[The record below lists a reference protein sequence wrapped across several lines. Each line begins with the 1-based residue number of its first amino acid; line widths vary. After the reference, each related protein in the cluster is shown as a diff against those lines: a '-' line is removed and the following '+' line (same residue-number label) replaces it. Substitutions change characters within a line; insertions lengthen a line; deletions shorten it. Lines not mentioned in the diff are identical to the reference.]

1 MKRYLSL
8 ALALILALSCFS
20 AVCAEEESLTTS
32 TKTTRIVGTLGANNT
47 LTPDNN
53 DSAVWDKDAGTYT
66 WSSGRGKFAFADT
79 PKFYIGRTYQLFI
92 QMSAAALED
101 EELAS
106 DLGFSIQLNLD
117 STGSSGDRLLLQST
131 VPNTNGTFSGTNQH
145 YQLTKWYDGV
155 VTGNKKTFK
164 SYPYNVTYVP
174 ATSNGGIYETLS
186 KIQLWA
192 KNGTAK
198 FTVYGL
204 DIEETVTYCDTKFN
218 AGENGSVSVVSYA
231 DLDGENAVSNKSVAD
246 GEILKLEKNT
256 KATVKFE
263 PKSGYEIDTVTYG
276 GESILVTDAA
286 GFEAVL
292 SVSEPAELNVTF
304 KEKEVKA
311 PTVTTGEPAVAYGY
325 KYSDDYAPS
334 NTIVGY
340 ATIDAGYGK
349 PVKECGYYIT
359 NKDNITLTLPAVP
372 VPTGTTYGIRMFG
385 AGIVSGEYKVQPYI
399 KLSDDKIITGDE
411 KVVTIE

>member
-32 TKTTRIVGTLGANNT
+32 TKTTRIVGTLGENNT

-79 PKFYIGRTYQLFI
+79 PKFYIGRTYQMFI

-101 EELAS
+101 KTLAS
-106 DLGFSIQLNLD
+106 NLGFENQLSLQTNGKD
-117 STGSSGDRLLLQST
+117 DRLILTST
-131 VPNTNGTFSGTNQH
+131 VSGNTSTVWQ
-145 YQLTKWYDGV
+145 QLTKWYDGL
-155 VTGNKKTFK
+155 VTDKKKTFK
-164 SYPYNVTYVP
+164 SHPYNVTYVP

-263 PKSGYEIDTVTYG
+263 PKLGYEIDTVTYG

-359 NKDNITLTLPAVP
+359 NKDDITLTLPAVP

-399 KLSDDKIITGDE
+399 KLSDDTVITGDE
-411 KVVTIE
+411 KTVTVK

>member
-32 TKTTRIVGTLGANNT
+32 TKTTRIVGTLGGNNT
-47 LTPDNN
+47 LTPDKN

-92 QMSAAALED
+92 QMSAAALEG
-101 EELAS
+101 ETLAS
-106 DLGFSIQLNLD
+106 GLGFENQLSLQTN
-117 STGSSGDRLLLQST
+117 GAADRLLLQST
-131 VPNTNGTFSGTNQH
+131 VPNTNGTFSGTNSY
-145 YQLTKWYDGV
+145 YQLTKWYDGN
-155 VTGNKKTFK
+155 VTGDKKTFK

-174 ATSNGGIYETLS
+174 ATSNGGIYENLNQ
-186 KIQLWA
+186 IQLWA
-192 KNGTAK
+192 KNGSAK

-292 SVSEPAELNVTF
+292 SVSKPAELNVTF

-311 PTVTTGEPAVAYGY
+311 PTVTTGEPAVAYDY
-325 KYSDDYAPS
+325 KYSDEYEAS

-349 PVKECGYYIT
+349 TISECGYYIT
-359 NKDNITLTLPAVP
+359 NKDDIKLTLPAVA

-385 AGIVSGEYKVQPYI
+385 VALVSGTYRIQPYI
-399 KLSDDKIITGDE
+399 KLSDNTVITGEE

>member
-32 TKTTRIVGTLGANNT
+32 TKTTRIVGTLGENNT

-79 PKFYIGRTYQLFI
+79 PKFYIGRTYQMFI

-101 EELAS
+101 KTLAS
-106 DLGFSIQLNLD
+106 NLGFENQLSLQTNGKD
-117 STGSSGDRLLLQST
+117 DRLILTST
-131 VPNTNGTFSGTNQH
+131 VSGNTSTVWQ
-145 YQLTKWYDGV
+145 QLTKWYDGL
-155 VTGNKKTFK
+155 VTDKKKTFK
-164 SYPYNVTYVP
+164 SHPYNVTYVP

-263 PKSGYEIDTVTYG
+263 PKLGYEIDTVTYG

-349 PVKECGYYIT
+349 PVK
-359 NKDNITLTLPAVP
+359 
-372 VPTGTTYGIRMFG
+372 
-385 AGIVSGEYKVQPYI
+385 
-399 KLSDDKIITGDE
+399 
-411 KVVTIE
+411 

>member
-32 TKTTRIVGTLGANNT
+32 TKTTRIVGTLGENNT

-53 DSAVWDKDAGTYT
+53 DSAVWDKEAGTYT

-101 EELAS
+101 ETLAS
-106 DLGFSIQLNLD
+106 NLGFENQLSLQTNGKD
-117 STGSSGDRLLLQST
+117 DRLILTST
-131 VPNTNGTFSGTNQH
+131 VSGNTSTVWQ
-145 YQLTKWYDGV
+145 QLTKWYDGL
-155 VTGNKKTFK
+155 VTDKKKTFK
-164 SYPYNVTYVP
+164 SHPYNVTYVP
-174 ATSNGGIYETLS
+174 ATSNGGIYENLN

-192 KNGTAK
+192 KNGSAK

-385 AGIVSGEYKVQPYI
+385 AGIVSGEYKIQPYI
-399 KLSDDKIITGDE
+399 KLSDDTVITGDE
-411 KVVTIE
+411 KTVTVK